1 MLPKNIGRVHT
12 SGSKKASLRP
22 QGLVGRESILSLRQ
36 QPAPAPAER
45 RQPARS
51 VPGPGRSEDQH
62 TRVSSWFA
70 QCSAEAEWEAAAPKS
85 DLAGQGGSPRNEIRG
100 NGSGTGN
107 PRPHTASPRRR
118 ARNGRAAPP
127 PEGLHPPGPTPMTS
141 SNPTPP
147 QVSSSDHQCGS
158 QGPHTRT
165 RGRKYAG
172 HSRSDGTSAWVRKYT
187 TTRKGFV
194 RGEGTGTR

>member
-1 MLPKNIGRVHT
+1 MLPKNICRVHT

-22 QGLVGRESILSLRQ
+22 QGLVGQESILSLRQ

-141 SNPTPP
+141 SSPDTSPGLLLRPSVRESGSPHKNTGA
-147 QVSSSDHQCGS
+147 QICWAQQKRRDQCVGQKVHNDS
-158 QGPHTRT
+158 
-165 RGRKYAG
+165 
-172 HSRSDGTSAWVRKYT
+172 
-187 TTRKGFV
+187 
-194 RGEGTGTR
+194 EGLRER